1 MAPSPVNCTFVT
13 PSPIV
18 CCPPTTILDDSDVLC
33 SGNGTGTFAAWQANL
48 VAANPSCIFYS
59 TVTPVGGIT
68 APDGVP
74 LNLGLNPGTNQLNQV
89 VGAYFYCDTDGSGT
103 DNVGDLYT
111 LLSTYTLT
119 VDPID
124 DASFSTSPT
133 CDGGT
138 STVLGTIGGVFS
150 FGTPPTD
157 GAQINSVTGEV
168 TNGTPGAT
176 YDILYTTQGVCPANL
191 NVPLTALAIDDPSFT
206 ITATCDGG
214 VSNVTGL
221 VGGTF
226 SFNTPPI
233 DAAVIDPNTG
243 IITNGTSGNTYDVL
257 YTTNGPC
264 PASSTQSV
272 TATLTDDPSFSMT
285 PSCVGATIVSVATP
299 GGTFSFNPPPG
310 DGAVIDPIT
319 GEITMGTAGATYTI
333 EYTTNG
339 PCTATTTLDVTLTLL
354 DDPSF
359 TMTTSCVGAL
369 IATVVT
375 PGGTYTFN
383 PAPGDGAVIDPLT
396 GEVTI
401 GTPGST
407 YTIQYATSGP
417 CAAST
422 TIDITLNNVDDP
434 SFVLTPTCDGGYVSS
449 VTTPGGTY
457 IFNVTP
463 ADAAVIDG
471 TTGDISGGTPGF
483 TYDVLYT
490 TGGICSASTTQSVTA
505 YSIPL
510 APVTSPDMQYCSSDH
525 SPNHCLE

>member
-1 MAPSPVNCTFVT
+1 
-13 PSPIV
+13 
-18 CCPPTTILDDSDVLC
+18 
-33 SGNGTGTFAAWQANL
+33 
-48 VAANPSCIFYS
+48 
-59 TVTPVGGIT
+59 
-68 APDGVP
+68 
-74 LNLGLNPGTNQLNQV
+74 
-89 VGAYFYCDTDGSGT
+89 
-103 DNVGDLYT
+103 LYT
-111 LLSTYTLT
+111 K
-119 VDPID
+119 
-124 DASFSTSPT
+124 
-133 CDGGT
+133 
-138 STVLGTIGGVFS
+138 
-150 FGTPPTD
+150 
-157 GAQINSVTGEV
+157 
-168 TNGTPGAT
+168 
-176 YDILYTTQGVCPANL
+176 QGVCPENL
-191 NVPLTALAIDDPSFT
+191 TVPLTALAIDDPSFT

-221 VGGTF
+221 AGGTF

-272 TATLTDDPSFSMT
+272 TATLIDDPSFSML
-285 PSCVGATIVSVATP
+285 PSCEGATIVSVATP

-310 DGAVIDPIT
+310 DGAVIDPVT

-396 GEVTI
+396 GEVTF

-422 TIDITLNNVDDP
+422 TIDITLNNLDDP

-457 IFNVTP
+457 TFNVTP

-483 TYDVLYT
+483 TYDVLYI
-490 TGGICSASTTQSVTA
+490 TGGICAASTTQSVTA

-510 APVTSPDMQYCSSDH
+510 APVTSPDLQYCSSDDFANMTVSGSGGIFTWYL
-525 SPNHCLE
+525 SPPPANAIGTGASVPPNDQNGNTTYYVTETVNNCEGEASLIVINIEDCDIIIPTAFTPDNDLANDYWEIVDLDKVYPNNIVRIYNRWGNLIYESNVGNYATDPWKGKYKGNDLPVGSYYFIIELNDKNNTKKNGTVSIIYN